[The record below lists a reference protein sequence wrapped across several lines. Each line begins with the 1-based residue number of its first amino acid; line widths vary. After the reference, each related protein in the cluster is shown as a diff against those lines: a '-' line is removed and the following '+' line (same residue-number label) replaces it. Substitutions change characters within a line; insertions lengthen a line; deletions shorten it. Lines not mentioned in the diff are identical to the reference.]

1 MVELA
6 DTLDLGSSASG
17 HEGSSPSEGT
27 IIEFEELDPEAKRIL
42 QDNLW
47 ELYTCE
53 NESPNFMPE
62 ASKQLTER
70 NFERINRWKR

>member
-1 MVELA
+1 
-6 DTLDLGSSASG
+6 
-17 HEGSSPSEGT
+17 
-27 IIEFEELDPEAKRIL
+27 L